1 MREHIISW
9 LVTDNRQTDNR
20 VNAKVEA
27 SLNLRFAE
35 SGTKKRKAMTDRPT
49 DPTDLKIQK
58 QYNKMASEDFVRRV
72 IKSPM

>member
-9 LVTDNRQTDNR
+9 LVTDNDR

-35 SGTKKRKAMTDRPT
+35 SGTNRHKKREKVEKWD
-49 DPTDLKIQK
+49 
-58 QYNKMASEDFVRRV
+58 
-72 IKSPM
+72 